1 MQHAQDA
8 VSYTELQPD
17 LFRLVSLKV
26 LINCLKD
33 GYSQQWR
40 LAGLPCDRILLCMDT
55 LMRLWVLLGHLEGL
69 GFDTVVIN
77 Q

>member
-1 MQHAQDA
+1 MCFI
-8 VSYTELQPD
+8 S
-17 LFRLVSLKV
+17 
-26 LINCLKD
+26 CLKD